1 MNWIL
6 LINIQDY
13 INRINVMAKVNPA
26 ISIPVSNDQELSL
39 AIDTV
44 DVALQNIHN
53 YLANHPEKKAKI
65 RFPRGYLGTINGHIS
80 KYSWLENS
88 ILSKNIAY
96 QHVFVD
102 TLRWLAN
109 HTDLFSSGRDMV
121 LKNILVANASI
132 FEALLYGSIKQLNY
146 VEGKVP
152 TRLNRL
158 LKEGV
163 ITNSLFTELK
173 WLWDLRQNIHVQTVD
188 VLERERYSATDANR
202 STRALENFKSALN
215 SHFVKLDFI

>member
-1 MNWIL
+1 
-6 LINIQDY
+6 
-13 INRINVMAKVNPA
+13 
-26 ISIPVSNDQELSL
+26 
-39 AIDTV
+39 
-44 DVALQNIHN
+44 
-53 YLANHPEKKAKI
+53 
-65 RFPRGYLGTINGHIS
+65 
-80 KYSWLENS
+80 
-88 ILSKNIAY
+88 
-96 QHVFVD
+96 
-102 TLRWLAN
+102 
-109 HTDLFSSGRDMV
+109 MV

>member
-1 MNWIL
+1 M
-6 LINIQDY
+6 INIHEYADG
-13 INRINVMAKVNPA
+13 INLMTKLNPA
-26 ISIPVSNDQELSL
+26 ISIPVNSDQELAL
-39 AIDTV
+39 AIDSV
-44 DVALQNIHN
+44 NVALQNIHD
-53 YLANHPEKKAKI
+53 YLSDHPGKKAKI

-121 LKNILVANASI
+121 LKNVLFANASI
-132 FEALLYGSIKQLNY
+132 FEALLYGSITQLNY